1 MTTRRQRR
9 VSELI
14 HRELGTLLLFGVR
27 DPRLASVTI
36 TEVDVTRDLQ
46 MARVYFTVL
55 GEDGDKAEVL
65 AAMRNA
71 TGFLRTQLA
80 AKVELRVAPEL
91 VFELDQTAEHA
102 RRIEDLLNQLKESD
116 YTPDEPEAI

>member
-14 HRELGTLLLFGVR
+14 HRELGTLLLFGAR

-36 TEVDVTRDLQ
+36 TEVEVTRDLQ

-55 GEDGDKAEVL
+55 GEDSDKSEVV

-80 AKVELRVAPEL
+80 AKVELRVVPEL

-102 RRIEDLLNQLKESD
+102 QRIDDLLNQLKESG